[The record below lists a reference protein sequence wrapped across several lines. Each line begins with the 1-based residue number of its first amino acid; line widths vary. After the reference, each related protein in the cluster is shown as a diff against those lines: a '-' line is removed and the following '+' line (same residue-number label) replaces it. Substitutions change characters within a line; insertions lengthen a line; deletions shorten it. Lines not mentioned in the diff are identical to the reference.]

1 MKTMFFACT
10 LAIVMVSTIN
20 AQEKDSSN
28 LSFNVGADV
37 VSRYIWRG
45 QANSAS
51 PAIQPT
57 LGITYKGL
65 SLGSWASYTFT
76 DADLQ
81 EVDLFLTYEIGGLTV
96 GLNDY
101 FMPSD
106 SAPNNK
112 YFNWKKKE
120 TGHTLEPFV
129 TYSEIAG
136 TPLSLTA
143 AVFAYGDD
151 LDENEDNYYSS
162 YLELSYAKTLGDIDY
177 NIFCGGTF
185 GEGYYADDM
194 NIVNIGIT
202 LTKTIEITPTFSL
215 PCNGSFIIN
224 PNTENVFFVF
234 GITF

>member
-1 MKTMFFACT
+1 MKAIFFAT
-10 LAIVMVSTIN
+10 ILAMVMANTIQ
-20 AQEKDSSN
+20 AQEKDSSDLDLN
-28 LSFNVGADV
+28 IGADV

-45 QANSAS
+45 QANSTS

-57 LGITYKGL
+57 LSLNYKGI
-65 SLGSWASYTFT
+65 SFGSWASYTFT

-106 SAPNNK
+106 SLDDK

-120 TGHTLEPFV
+120 TGHTLEPFI

-143 AVFAYGDD
+143 SVFAYGDD

-162 YLELSYAKTLGDIDY
+162 YLELSYAKTLGNIDY
-177 NIFCGGTF
+177 KIFCGGTF
-185 GEGYYADDM
+185 GEGYYSDDM

-215 PCNGSFIIN
+215 PCNGSFIVN